1 MFQLGIAAQL
11 LAIASL
17 LGHTIAI
24 SRRDATPYVPVPI
37 GNVDGV
43 PAEVGL
49 RTSESWYWGPGGMC
63 ECDLLIEYLFRL
75 TRSLP
80 FRGCADCQFD
90 WLLYWPIS
98 ESHRFGSIFFPS
110 SKRRMLVHS

>member
-1 MFQLGIAAQL
+1 MFQSGIAAQL

-17 LGHTIAI
+17 FGLTVAI

-37 GNVDGV
+37 SNVIGV
-43 PAEVGL
+43 PAEMGL
-49 RTSESWYWGPGGMC
+49 RTSESWYWGPGGMYKRN
-63 ECDLLIEYLFRL
+63 LLVQYLFRL
-75 TRSLP
+75 TRSLH

-90 WLLYWPIS
+90 WLLYGPIS

-110 SKRRMLVHS
+110 SKHPMLVHS